1 MEIKGNDHSEL
12 ARRIREAKREKWRRE
27 QELRRSG
34 SDEQERG
41 KQRGRN
47 TQGD

>member
-27 QELRRSG
+27 REQAGAE
-34 SDEQERG
+34 SDDKARG
-41 KQRGRN
+41 KQRDRN
-47 TQGD
+47 WKGD